1 MTKKYKVD
9 TLSGGA
15 GAIIT
20 GDLEDYYKDR
30 DKQIT
35 DSFNKFWGNEDYTYM
50 SMDLAVLGCKKLWTG
65 LEKTYY
71 GHRLWPIM
79 YDTRGG
85 VGERIAEKNGNTLYI
100 VMLQIWKGSKNVM
113 FGITQEE
120 IDDAGFNWERK
131 DLLAKDDLINRG
143 ISALRLK
150 EHPIIAPIIID
161 QYMHKRS
168 REQDVDGATLHR
180 VWD

>member
-1 MTKKYKVD
+1 MTKKYNVYN
-9 TLSGGA
+9 TGSSGGSV
-15 GAIIT
+15 IT

-30 DKQIT
+30 DKQNT
-35 DSFNKFWGNEDYTYM
+35 DGFNKFWGNEDYTYM

-150 EHPIIAPIIID
+150 EHPIITPIIMN

-168 REQDVDGATLHR
+168 REQNVDGATLHR